1 VVARRD
7 SAVGEQDPD
16 GAKKTTKAAGAGR
29 AKRSAGAAGKAAGA
43 AASEMAATAKKAA
56 AVKRA
61 ASAKK
66 AAAAPSK
73 KVAAASR
80 KVAAPSGKASAMS
93 KKAAAPSRKAAA
105 TSKKVAA
112 PKGAVAPKRAAK
124 KSTPVKVVAKK
135 TSVSSA
141 PAKATAPKQAAAPN
155 KRVAAASKKAA
166 APNTATK
173 KSAPAKAVT
182 KKTSVSSVP
191 AKATAKKTAALSAP
205 VKATARTSTPTSTST
220 PAKKSAPAKKAVT
233 AAVTPAKATPDKA
246 APAKATPAKTAPTKI
261 TPAKPPRNESHTALV
276 RRARRINRE
285 LGEVYPYAHP
295 ELDFENPFQLVVAT
309 VLSAQ
314 TTDLRV
320 NQTTPALFGK
330 YPTPEDLA
338 AANPEEVEEILRPTG
353 FFRAKT
359 KSVIGLSKALR
370 DDFGGEVPG
379 RLEDLVK
386 LPGVGRKTAF
396 VVLGNAFG
404 RPGITVDTHFQRLV
418 RRWQWTDATEP
429 DKIEAAIGGLFPK
442 SEWTMLSHHVI
453 FHGRRICHARKPAC
467 GACPI
472 APLCPAYG
480 EGETDP
486 EKAQK
491 LLKYEKGG
499 FPGQRL
505 NPPQSYLDAGGIPAP
520 PLGATIPSASESSA
534 SESSASAPGASAP
547 GAPAPASAAPAPRSP
562 AREAG

>member
-1 VVARRD
+1 
-7 SAVGEQDPD
+7 
-16 GAKKTTKAAGAGR
+16 
-29 AKRSAGAAGKAAGA
+29 
-43 AASEMAATAKKAA
+43 MAATAKKAA

-66 AAAAPSK
+66 AAA
-73 KVAAASR
+73 
-80 KVAAPSGKASAMS
+80 
-93 KKAAAPSRKAAA
+93 PSRKAAA
-105 TSKKVAA
+105 SKQAA
-112 PKGAVAPKRAAK
+112 AAKRTAK
-124 KSTPVKVVAKK
+124 KSTP
-135 TSVSSA
+135 S
-141 PAKATAPKQAAAPN
+141 KALA
-155 KRVAAASKKAA
+155 
-166 APNTATK
+166 K
-173 KSAPAKAVT
+173 KSAPSTA
-182 KKTSVSSVP
+182 P
-191 AKATAKKTAALSAP
+191 AKKASASRAPAAKTTPAGKTTPATKNAPARKNAP
-205 VKATARTSTPTSTST
+205 VKATAR
-220 PAKKSAPAKKAVT
+220 KSAPAKKAAP
-233 AAVTPAKATPDKA
+233 AAVTPAKATP
-246 APAKATPAKTAPTKI
+246 AKSAPTKVA
-261 TPAKPPRNESHTALV
+261 PAKPPRNESHTALV

-285 LGEVYPYAHP
+285 LAEVYPYAHP

-418 RRWQWTDATEP
+418 RRWQWTDQTEP

-520 PLGATIPSASESSA
+520 PLAATAPGAPAS
-534 SESSASAPGASAP
+534 GASAP
-547 GAPAPASAAPAPRSP
+547 GAPVSAGPAPGSP

>member
-1 VVARRD
+1 MVVRRD
-7 SAVGEQDPD
+7 SAVGEQVPD
-16 GAKKTTKAAGAGR
+16 GTKEPTKAAGSTP
-29 AKRSAGAAGKAAGA
+29 AKEAVKKVTATKTASKKAVSKKGAPVEDVSGKAAPA
-43 AASEMAATAKKAA
+43 RSATGKKAA
-56 AVKRA
+56 
-61 ASAKK
+61 SP
-66 AAAAPSK
+66 AAAAK
-73 KVAAASR
+73 N
-80 KVAAPSGKASAMS
+80 
-93 KKAAAPSRKAAA
+93 
-105 TSKKVAA
+105 
-112 PKGAVAPKRAAK
+112 
-124 KSTPVKVVAKK
+124 
-135 TSVSSA
+135 SVSNKAA
-141 PAKATAPKQAAAPN
+141 PAKAAAKKTAP
-155 KRVAAASKKAA
+155 VKAA
-166 APNTATK
+166 AKRTAPASSDGTKTTATKTAAK
-173 KSAPAKAVT
+173 KSAPAKA
-182 KKTSVSSVP
+182 
-191 AKATAKKTAALSAP
+191 AAKKTA
-205 VKATARTSTPTSTST
+205 VKKTAD
-220 PAKKSAPAKKAVT
+220 KKAPPGQPSV
-233 AAVTPAKATPDKA
+233 AE
-246 APAKATPAKTAPTKI
+246 
-261 TPAKPPRNESHTALV
+261 PPRDESHTALV

-285 LGEVYPYAHP
+285 LAEVYPYAHP
-295 ELDFENPFQLVVAT
+295 ELDFQNPFQLIVAT

-320 NQTTPALFGK
+320 NQTTPALFAK

-338 AANPEEVEEILRPTG
+338 EANAEEVEEILRPTG

-418 RRWQWTDATEP
+418 RRWKWTEQTEP
-429 DKIEAAIGGLFPK
+429 DKIEAAVGALFPK

-486 EKAQK
+486 EKARK

-520 PLGATIPSASESSA
+520 PLGS
-534 SESSASAPGASAP
+534 G
-547 GAPAPASAAPAPRSP
+547 
-562 AREAG
+562 

>member
-1 VVARRD
+1 MKP
-7 SAVGEQDPD
+7 S
-16 GAKKTTKAAGAGR
+16 TKPA
-29 AKRSAGAAGKAAGA
+29 
-43 AASEMAATAKKAA
+43 AKKAA
-56 AVKRA
+56 QKATATTEKTTGA
-61 ASAKK
+61 AKK
-66 AAAAPSK
+66 AATTI
-73 KVAAASR
+73 
-80 KVAAPSGKASAMS
+80 
-93 KKAAAPSRKAAA
+93 KKATTTSRKATTA
-105 TSKKVAA
+105 SKKTA
-112 PKGAVAPKRAAK
+112 AAK
-124 KSTPVKVVAKK
+124 KATA
-135 TSVSSA
+135 VSEEA
-141 PAKATAPKQAAAPN
+141 TAAVETAEPAKAAKVVE
-155 KRVAAASKKAA
+155 K
-166 APNTATK
+166 
-173 KSAPAKAVT
+173 PAKAVE
-182 KKTSVSSVP
+182 KP
-191 AKATAKKTAALSAP
+191 AKAVGK
-205 VKATARTSTPTSTST
+205 
-220 PAKKSAPAKKAVT
+220 
-233 AAVTPAKATPDKA
+233 KA
-246 APAKATPAKTAPTKI
+246 APAKTVAKKAAPARTVAKKAAPAGTAAKKATT
-261 TPAKPPRNESHTALV
+261 ESHAALV

-285 LGEVYPYAHP
+285 LAEVYPYAHP
-295 ELDFENPFQLVVAT
+295 ELDFENPFQLVIAT

-320 NQTTPALFGK
+320 NQTTPALFAK

-359 KSVIGLSKALR
+359 KSVIGLSKALAE
-370 DDFGGEVPG
+370 DFGGEVPG

-404 RPGITVDTHFQRLV
+404 RPGITVDTHFGRLV
-418 RRWQWTDATEP
+418 RRWQWTDETDP
-429 DKIEAAIGGLFPK
+429 DKVEAAVGALFPK

-486 EKAQK
+486 EKARK

-520 PLGATIPSASESSA
+520 PLGA
-534 SESSASAPGASAP
+534 G
-547 GAPAPASAAPAPRSP
+547 
-562 AREAG
+562 